1 MVTHGPTATTTLGVC
16 ELLSALLDQLTLGV
30 VVVDRSHRV
39 ISMNRAAREIIAAGD
54 VLQTNAHH
62 LHAVDA
68 DGEAS
73 LNEAIAHA
81 EKRSEEDSVG
91 YFRLPRQ
98 GDSEP
103 VHGYTTGLGTK
114 DDGGADAIGVVIYDP
129 SRPSSGE
136 RHLKRMFELTAAEA
150 RVAALIAE
158 GVQVAEVAE
167 TLNIS
172 VHTVRTQLKNIFAK
186 TGVGRQNE
194 LVRLATGGLALIAEH
209 PAHTQRNS
217 RPPRE
222 NDDE

>member
-30 VVVDRSHRV
+30 VVVDRGRRV

-54 VLQTNAHH
+54 VLRTNANH
-62 LHAVDA
+62 LHAVDPE
-68 DGEAS
+68 GEAS
-73 LNEAIAHA
+73 LSDAIACA
-81 EKRSEEDSVG
+81 EKRSGEEAVG
-91 YFRLPRQ
+91 YFRLTRQ
-98 GDSEP
+98 GEGEA
-103 VHGYTTGLGTK
+103 VHGYTTGLGAK
-114 DDGGADAIGVVIYDP
+114 EDGGADAIGIVIHDP
-129 SRPSSGE
+129 SRPSTGE

-172 VHTVRTQLKNIFAK
+172 IHTVRTQLKNIFAK

-209 PAHTQRNS
+209 PAHTKRNGPAQR
-217 RPPRE
+217 E
-222 NDDE
+222 KDGE